1 MVRVGLSCSLF
12 SEAIPDLRA
21 GPLPSAVWSSDG
33 PGISAVI
40 MALADAFYEAALDQ
54 RTEL

>member
-1 MVRVGLSCSLF
+1 MSCSLF